1 MKYIIN
7 KFKDIF
13 FSKEFI
19 IFVII
24 GVINTLNGVVFSYIY
39 SNFFN
44 ENIAFILGYISG
56 LIISYILNSYVTFK
70 ESLNFDKF
78 IKFTISYVPNFVIQ
92 NIIVLIVFNIMGM
105 HKLIAYGLAAI
116 IGVPITF
123 IFMKFFAF
131 NKIDK

>member
-1 MKYIIN
+1 MEYLIN
-7 KFKDIF
+7 KFKNIF

-24 GVINTLNGVVFSYIY
+24 GVINTFNGVIFSYIY

-44 ENIAFILGYISG
+44 ENIAFVCGYISG

-70 ESLNFDKF
+70 EKLDFNKF
-78 IKFTISYVPNFVIQ
+78 VKFTISYIPNFIIQ
-92 NIIVLIVFNIMGM
+92 NIIVLIVFNIMGIY
-105 HKLIAYGLAAI
+105 KLIAYGLAAI

-131 NKIDK
+131 NKKN